1 MNYIVFDLEWNQS
14 PYGKAREIERLPFEI
29 IEIGAVKLNAERE
42 VADTFQVIVRPAVYR
57 KLNYRTKEIVH
68 MNQQELENGEWFP
81 DAVRSFLAWAGPDSI
96 FCTWGTVDLPELQR
110 NMKYYNMLGL
120 LKGPMH
126 YYDVQKL
133 FAIQYEDMKSRRS
146 LEYGIDYFD
155 IEKTQ
160 AFHRALADAIYT
172 AEIFRRIDA
181 DVMLAYDSVDVYQN
195 PQKKTEEIHLIYNGY
210 SKFIS
215 REFQTKEEAMQD
227 PEVTATPCCLC
238 GRSSRK
244 RIRWFSVNARNYYC
258 VAECPVHGLM
268 KGKIRMKKNDNDG
281 MFVVKTVKVSNEP
294 EAESIRGKRKGLREK
309 RRRRRHS

>member
-42 VADTFQVIVRPAVYR
+42 VVDTFQVIVRPAVYR

-146 LEYGIDYFD
+146 LEYAADYFH
-155 IEKTQ
+155 IEKDQ
-160 AFHRALADAIYT
+160 AFHRALADAVYT
-172 AEIFRRIDA
+172 AEIFRRIDT
-181 DVMLAYDSVDVYQN
+181 DVMLAYDSIDVYQN
-195 PQKKTEEIHLIYNGY
+195 PQTKTEEIHLIYNGY

-215 REFQTKEEAMQD
+215 REFRTKEEAMQD
-227 PEVTATPCCLC
+227 PEVVITPCCLC
-238 GRSSRK
+238 GRPSRK

-258 VAECPVHGLM
+258 IAECPVHGLL
-268 KGKIRMKKNDNDG
+268 KGKIRMKKNDDDG
-281 MFVVKTVKVSNEP
+281 IFVVKTVKVSNEP
-294 EAESIRGKRKGLREK
+294 EAESIRGKRKDLREK